1 METPSPN
8 LSQQPTTTK
17 AAPDP
22 KQHGDQLLSWWL
34 AAAIVGADIG
44 TSVFYSTG
52 VIWPMVSYFAP
63 VIIAVVCGLMWFFKA
78 TYQEGCSASPFNG
91 GAYMMV
97 LQTVGRRMAMIVGAL
112 TILSYLATA
121 AVSALSGAYYIDSFD
136 NIMNWPVS
144 SIVIV
149 AILPVVIFGFLNIIG
164 IKEPAMIVFFIAT
177 FHFLLLLGI
186 DFYGMY
192 LCGTTPGVNLTR
204 VFTGYQ
210 GISPP
215 NLLHGFAAAFLGI
228 TGFES
233 AAQIVEQLKTP
244 TWRTLQRVYLSIVL
258 LVGVT
263 APITSYLCLTLLT
276 QNQIDVFKD
285 SLLSGLAFREGGRP
299 LQIILV
305 VDAALVLFA
314 AVNTAYVGCIGLVT
328 TMAKQGNMPSMLLR
342 RWADR
347 VPLFQGYPYVVLSFM
362 VVSTLMILVLPG
374 QVNILGEVYGMA
386 FLAVMISF
394 AIGVILMRVRMPL
407 KIARSPFRSRWV
419 WHFGRMALP
428 MPAIISIAALSF
440 AEIIIV
446 LSSSDARNLGL
457 QIFLMILL
465 VMCFYRLGV
474 IEERLTELPDLR
486 IGMGKYANANL
497 PEPDELPTY
506 VVCTGGAKARNLAT
520 MIIKL
525 LDREETGPKEII
537 IFHAEEESTRR
548 GLMQELLQRVVTQQ
562 LATSFKDKDLVIS
575 VKVLPESLVD
585 GLIALKRAHPFKRVF
600 IGTGTDPVQ
609 AQNYARDLETNLGI
623 HVVNVGQFN
632 ALTGEFNL
640 PTGTTEHPKL
650 SDETPRR
657 RFTD

>member
-1 METPSPN
+1 METPSSN
-8 LSQQPTTTK
+8 LHLPPKGGS
-17 AAPDP
+17 AV

-52 VIWPMVSYFAP
+52 VIWPMVGYFAP
-63 VIIAVVCGLMWFFKA
+63 VIIAIVCGLMWFFKS

-136 NIMNWPVS
+136 NIMNWPVA
-144 SIVIV
+144 SIVTV
-149 AILPVVIFGFLNIIG
+149 AIIPVVLFGLLNIIG
-164 IKEPAMIVFFIAT
+164 IKEPAMIVFFIAS
-177 FHFLLLLGI
+177 FHFLLLLGM
-186 DFYGMY
+186 DFYGAY
-192 LCGTTPGVNLTR
+192 LIATTPGIDTTR
-204 VFTGYQ
+204 VFHTAQ
-210 GISPP
+210 SISWP

-244 TWRTLQRVYLSIVL
+244 TWRTLQRVYLSIVI
-258 LVGVT
+258 LVGIT
-263 APITSYLCLTLLT
+263 APVTSYLCLTLLT
-276 QNQIDVFKD
+276 EPQIIQFKD
-285 SLLSGLAFREGGRP
+285 SLLSGLAYREGGTP
-299 LQIILV
+299 LQIVLV
-305 VDAALVLFA
+305 CDAALVLFA

-328 TMAKQGNMPSMLLR
+328 TMAKQGNMPSVLLR
-342 RWADR
+342 RWADKF
-347 VPLFQGYPYVVLSFM
+347 PLFQGYPYVVLSFM
-362 VVSTLMILVLPG
+362 LVSTLMILVLPG
-374 QVNILGEVYGMA
+374 QVTVLGEVYGMA

-394 AIGVILMRVRMPL
+394 AIGVVLMRVRMPL
-407 KIARSPFRSRWV
+407 KIARSPFRSRWMM
-419 WHFGRMALP
+419 HLGRMALP
-428 MPAIISIAALSF
+428 MPAIISIAALGF

-446 LSSSDARNLGL
+446 LSSPEARNLGL

-465 VMCFYRLGV
+465 VMCLYRLGV
-474 IEERLTELPDLR
+474 IEERLTDLPDLR

-600 IGTGTDPVQ
+600 IGTGTDPAQ
-609 AQNYARDLETNLGI
+609 AAAYARDLETNLGI

-632 ALTGEFNL
+632 ALTGEYNL
-640 PTGTTEHPKL
+640 PGSTTGSHAAATSVEQ
-650 SDETPRR
+650 SRQAQE
-657 RFTD
+657 

>member
-1 METPSPN
+1 
-8 LSQQPTTTK
+8 
-17 AAPDP
+17 
-22 KQHGDQLLSWWL
+22 
-34 AAAIVGADIG
+34 
-44 TSVFYSTG
+44 
-52 VIWPMVSYFAP
+52 
-63 VIIAVVCGLMWFFKA
+63 
-78 TYQEGCSASPFNG
+78 
-91 GAYMMV
+91 MMV

-136 NIMNWPVS
+136 NIMNWPVAH
-144 SIVIV
+144 IVTV
-149 AILPVVIFGFLNIIG
+149 ALIPVVIFGFLNIIG
-164 IKEPAMIVFFIAT
+164 IKEPAMIVFFIAM
-177 FHFLLLLGI
+177 FHFLLLLGM
-186 DFYGMY
+186 DFYGLY
-192 LCGTTPGVNLTR
+192 LTATTPGIDWTKC
-204 VFTGYQ
+204 FTAVKDVA
-210 GISPP
+210 PP

-258 LVGVT
+258 LVGIT
-263 APITSYLCLTLLT
+263 APVTSYLCLTLLPEPE
-276 QNQIDVFKD
+276 IIRFKD
-285 SLLSGLAFREGGRP
+285 SLLSGLAFREGGTT
-299 LQIILV
+299 LQIVLV
-305 VDAALVLFA
+305 IDAALVLFA

-328 TMAKQGNMPSMLLR
+328 TMAKQGNMPSVLLR

-347 VPLFQGYPYVVLSFM
+347 VPLLQGYPYVVLSFM

-374 QVNILGEVYGMA
+374 QVTVLGEVYGMS

-394 AIGVILMRVRMPL
+394 AVGVVLMRIRMPL

-419 WHFGRMALP
+419 MHIGRMALP

-440 AEIIIV
+440 AEIIII
-446 LSSSDARNLGL
+446 LSSPEARNLGL
-457 QIFLMILL
+457 EIFLMILL
-465 VMCFYRLGV
+465 VMAFYRLGV
-474 IEERLTELPDLR
+474 IEDRLTELPDLR

-600 IGTGTDPVQ
+600 IGTGTDPTQ
-609 AQNYARDLETNLGI
+609 AQHYARDLETNLGI
-623 HVVNVGQFN
+623 HVVNVGAFN
-632 ALTGEFNL
+632 SLTGEYNL
-640 PTGTTEHPKL
+640 PGMPGAATGTAGASGVTGTPGA
-650 SDETPRR
+650 SDQNPPPAS
-657 RFTD
+657 

>member
-1 METPSPN
+1 VETPSSN
-8 LSQQPTTTK
+8 LQPPPRIRS
-17 AAPDP
+17 AA

-52 VIWPMVSYFAP
+52 VIWPMVGYFAP
-63 VIIAVVCGLMWFFKA
+63 VIIAIVCGLMWFFKS

-97 LQTVGRRMAMIVGAL
+97 LQTVGRRTAMIVGAL

-136 NIMNWPVS
+136 NIMNWPVH
-144 SIVIV
+144 SIVAV
-149 AILPVVIFGFLNIIG
+149 AIIPVVLFGLLNIIG

-177 FHFLLLLGI
+177 FHFLLLLGM
-186 DFYGMY
+186 DFYGGY
-192 LCGTTPGVNLTR
+192 LLATTPGIDITKVFRGAVN
-204 VFTGYQ
+204 V
-210 GISPP
+210 PAP

-244 TWRTLQRVYLSIVL
+244 TWRTLQRVYLSIVI
-258 LVGVT
+258 LVGIT
-263 APITSYLCLTLLT
+263 APVTSYLCLTLLT
-276 QNQIDVFKD
+276 EPQIVQFKD
-285 SLLSGLAFREGGRP
+285 SLLSGLAYREGGTP
-299 LQIILV
+299 LQIVLV
-305 VDAALVLFA
+305 CDAALVLFA

-328 TMAKQGNMPSMLLR
+328 TMAKQGNMPSGLLR
-342 RWADR
+342 RWADKF
-347 VPLFQGYPYVVLSFM
+347 PLFQGYPYVVLSFM

-374 QVNILGEVYGMA
+374 QVTVLGEVYGMA

-394 AIGVILMRVRMPL
+394 AAGVVLMRVRMPL
-407 KIARSPFRSRWV
+407 KIARSPFRSRWML
-419 WHFGRMALP
+419 HLGPMALP
-428 MPAIISIAALSF
+428 VPAIVSIAALGF
-440 AEIIIV
+440 AEVIII
-446 LSSSDARNLGL
+446 LSSPDARNLGL

-474 IEERLTELPDLR
+474 IEDRLTELPDLR
-486 IGMGKYANANL
+486 IGMGRYANANL

-525 LDREETGPKEII
+525 LDREETGAKEII

-600 IGTGTDPVQ
+600 IGTGTDPAQ
-609 AQNYARDLETNLGI
+609 AHAYARDLETNLGI

-632 ALTGEFNL
+632 AHTGDYNL
-640 PTGTTEHPKL
+640 PDTGNPATAGNTAAAEQQI
-650 SDETPRR
+650 RR
-657 RFTD
+657 STD